1 MKKLDPKQP
10 IDVGALTRALIART
24 ITMPRFKF
32 PADEE
37 QTFAMLFSCY
47 QAEVVRRGCIFID
60 NAEVRNNL
68 LLIAKALTTDNNCF
82 GILLCGTCGNGKT
95 SIMFGFQNLIAYLIG
110 KGFIDSQFKG
120 LRIMDAVEVFELAK
134 NKDFRETVSDLP
146 MLGIEDMGR
155 EPTDVV
161 NYGNYSSP
169 LVNLLEYRYHRQL
182 FTFITTNLN
191 ANDITGK
198 YGTRIADRFREMV
211 NIIPFKNATF
221 RKKRELK

>member
-1 MKKLDPKQP
+1 
-10 IDVGALTRALIART
+10 
-24 ITMPRFKF
+24 
-32 PADEE
+32 
-37 QTFAMLFSCY
+37 
-47 QAEVVRRGCIFID
+47 
-60 NAEVRNNL
+60 
-68 LLIAKALTTDNNCF
+68 
-82 GILLCGTCGNGKT
+82 
-95 SIMFGFQNLIAYLIG
+95 MFGFQNLVAYLLG
-110 KGFIDSQFKG
+110 KGIIDSQFKG

-198 YGTRIADRFREMV
+198 YGTRIADRFREMM
-211 NIIPFKNATF
+211 NIIQ
-221 RKKRELK
+221 KRDIPQKERNIMKSQLTNILKYG